1 MITNNEPQE
10 SNLDT
15 RNKPVKKRNPKI
27 NVKEIISDIG
37 NEYISDEENKE
48 GNSLI
53 NIDQVNEILKKKAEE
68 KKLITSETSNINNL
82 VIQKKR
88 RINKAKLINLLIL
101 IFK

>member
-1 MITNNEPQE
+1 MITSNEPQE

-15 RNKPVKKRNPKI
+15 RNKPVKKRNQKI
-27 NVKEIISDIG
+27 DVKEIISDIG

-68 KKLITSETSNINNL
+68 KKLIISEASNINNTE
-82 VIQKKR
+82 KKE
-88 RINKAKLINLLIL
+88 N
-101 IFK
+101 

>member
-1 MITNNEPQE
+1 MITGNEVKE
-10 SNLDT
+10 SNSST
-15 RNKPVKKRNPKI
+15 KNEPVKKRNQKI

-68 KKLITSETSNINNL
+68 KKLITSETSNINN
-82 VIQKKR
+82 IEKKE
-88 RINKAKLINLLIL
+88 N
-101 IFK
+101 

>member
-1 MITNNEPQE
+1 MITRNEPQE

-15 RNKPVKKRNPKI
+15 RNKPVKKRNSKI

>member
-1 MITNNEPQE
+1 MITGNEPQE

-15 RNKPVKKRNPKI
+15 RNKTVKKRNQKI

-68 KKLITSETSNINNL
+68 KKLITSEASNINNTE
-82 VIQKKR
+82 KKE
-88 RINKAKLINLLIL
+88 N
-101 IFK
+101 

>member
-1 MITNNEPQE
+1 MITGNEPQE

-15 RNKPVKKRNPKI
+15 RNKPVKKRNSKI

-48 GNSLI
+48 GDSLI

-68 KKLITSETSNINNL
+68 KKLITSETSNINN
-82 VIQKKR
+82 IEKKE
-88 RINKAKLINLLIL
+88 N
-101 IFK
+101 

>member
-1 MITNNEPQE
+1 MVTGNEPQE

-15 RNKPVKKRNPKI
+15 KNKPVKKRNPKI

-68 KKLITSETSNINNL
+68 KKLITSETSNINNTE
-82 VIQKKR
+82 KKE
-88 RINKAKLINLLIL
+88 N
-101 IFK
+101 

>member
-1 MITNNEPQE
+1 MITGNEPQE
-10 SNLDT
+10 SNLDI
-15 RNKPVKKRNPKI
+15 RSKPVKKRNQKI

-68 KKLITSETSNINNL
+68 KKLITSETSNINN
-82 VIQKKR
+82 IEKKE
-88 RINKAKLINLLIL
+88 N
-101 IFK
+101 

>member
-1 MITNNEPQE
+1 MITGNDAKE

-15 RNKPVKKRNPKI
+15 KNKPVKKRISKI

-68 KKLITSETSNINNL
+68 KKLITSEASNIYNTE
-82 VIQKKR
+82 KKE
-88 RINKAKLINLLIL
+88 N
-101 IFK
+101 

>member
-15 RNKPVKKRNPKI
+15 RNKPVKKRNQKI

-68 KKLITSETSNINNL
+68 KKLITIEASNINNTE
-82 VIQKKR
+82 KKE
-88 RINKAKLINLLIL
+88 N
-101 IFK
+101 

>member
-1 MITNNEPQE
+1 MITGNEVKE

-15 RNKPVKKRNPKI
+15 RNKPVKKRNQKI
-27 NVKEIISDIG
+27 DVKEIISDIG

-68 KKLITSETSNINNL
+68 KKLITSEASNIYNTE
-82 VIQKKR
+82 KKE
-88 RINKAKLINLLIL
+88 N
-101 IFK
+101 